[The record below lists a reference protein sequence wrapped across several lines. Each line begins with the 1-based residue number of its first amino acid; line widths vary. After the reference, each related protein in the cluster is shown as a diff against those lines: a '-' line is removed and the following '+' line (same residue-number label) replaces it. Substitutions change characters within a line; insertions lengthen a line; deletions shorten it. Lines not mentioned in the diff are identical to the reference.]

1 MFKMQGKKTGKTYF
15 IPFESELNEALELDE
30 NRAFCIRCG
39 DTDQTIE
46 PDVERAECECCEQR
60 GLYGAEQLLI
70 LGMYKRDNAAA

>member
-1 MFKMQGKKTGKTYF
+1 MFKMTGKKSGKTYF
-15 IPFESELNEALELDE
+15 IPFESELIEALELDE

-70 LGMYKRDNAAA
+70 LGMYTVA